1 MIEYTNKYCN
11 VLNKDGYMGNNT
23 AHVFI
28 YNIFSKYCNGSFLRE
43 DNKIITTKYFRQSL
57 FTYFSAFILYAFKIG
72 GNKIWLRQHIFRP
85 FVAVFFCGCRQSRQI
100 FKNKNWTSFA
110 TGKIIID
117 MIFALNCTSTFTLH
131 DVWNIVDY
139 FVKCVMEM
147 IH

>member
-85 FVAVFFCGCRQSRQI
+85 FVAVFFVDV
-100 FKNKNWTSFA
+100 
-110 TGKIIID
+110 GKVGKSSKIKIE
-117 MIFALNCTSTFTLH
+117 LLLLPEKLS
-131 DVWNIVDY
+131 
-139 FVKCVMEM
+139 
-147 IH
+147 